1 MVQAE
6 EVEEVEEEA
15 NNKDH
20 GLIQK
25 ETKYGLMNL
34 IGMIGKMRRTL
45 IMMNG

>member
-6 EVEEVEEEA
+6 EVEEEV

-34 IGMIGKMRRTL
+34 IGIIGKMRRTL
-45 IMMNG
+45 IMMTG